1 MVGAQVAMKLAFW
14 KRKRSR
20 RNSPK
25 AADADTESQFDVLSD
40 EADATQLVRV
50 RTRRR
55 LIGAFALLLAV
66 VVLVPMLLDSTP
78 RVVSDNI
85 PIELP
90 SDKTPFVPRI
100 PAPASESSGAAQ
112 GAAVVPAAPG
122 SAADTAA
129 EAPASA
135 GVSATKSSEA
145 PLVPSKKSASP
156 TGEAAK
162 SESKHTAHTPDGA
175 TSAAARIFVQAGA
188 MASEGAAQEL
198 ANRLTKSGLS
208 PFVERT
214 ETSDGVRFRVRLG
227 PFASRGEAERS
238 RARLRALG
246 VHSNIVGA

>member
-25 AADADTESQFDVLSD
+25 AAADADTELQSD
-40 EADATQLVRV
+40 TLAEEADAAQLVRV

-66 VVLVPMLLDSTP
+66 VVLVPMLLDTTP
-78 RVVSDNI
+78 RTVSDNI

-90 SDKTPFVPRI
+90 SDKAPFAPRI
-100 PAPASESSGAAQ
+100 PAPAPENSNATQ
-112 GAAVVPAAPG
+112 GTAVVPAAPG
-122 SAADTAA
+122 SAADTAT
-129 EAPASA
+129 EAPST
-135 GVSATKSSEA
+135 GVSASKPNELPSA
-145 PLVPSKKSASP
+145 PSKKSASP

-162 SESKHTAHTPDGA
+162 GESKHTAHKADGA
-175 TSAAARIFVQAGA
+175 SSAAAKIFVQAAA
-188 MASEGAAQEL
+188 MANESAAQEL

-208 PFVERT
+208 PFVQRT

-227 PFASRGEAERS
+227 PFASRGDAERS
-238 RARLRALG
+238 RARLRAMG

>member
-1 MVGAQVAMKLAFW
+1 MKLAFW

-25 AADADTESQFDVLSD
+25 AADADTESQFDTRGE
-40 EADATQLVRV
+40 EADAPQLLRV

-78 RVVSDNI
+78 KAVSDNI

-90 SDKTPFVPRI
+90 SDKTPFAPRI
-100 PAPASESSGAAQ
+100 PAPAAENGGAAQ
-112 GAAVVPAAPG
+112 GTAVVPAAPG

-129 EAPASA
+129 EAPPSSGISASKP
-135 GVSATKSSEA
+135 ATVPA
-145 PLVPSKKSASP
+145 APSKKPAAP
-156 TGEAAK
+156 TGETAK
-162 SESKHTAHTPDGA
+162 GESKHTAHPADA
-175 TSAAARIFVQAGA
+175 PASPAAKIFVQAAA
-188 MASEGAAQEL
+188 MSNEGAAQEL

-227 PFASRGEAERS
+227 PFASRGDAERS

>member
-1 MVGAQVAMKLAFW
+1 MKLAFW

-25 AADADTESQFDVLSD
+25 PAGADTEPQLDTLAE
-40 EADATQLVRV
+40 EADAAQLVRV

-78 RVVSDNI
+78 RAVSDNI

-90 SDKTPFVPRI
+90 SDKTPFAPRI
-100 PAPASESSGAAQ
+100 PAPVPESGGVTQ
-112 GAAVVPAAPG
+112 GTVVVPAAPG
-122 SAADTAA
+122 SAADTATEAPPSSGGSTTKPA
-129 EAPASA
+129 EAP
-135 GVSATKSSEA
+135 TA
-145 PLVPSKKSASP
+145 PGKKPASP
-156 TGEAAK
+156 RGDASKGE
-162 SESKHTAHTPDGA
+162 SQHIAHKAEGLTP
-175 TSAAARIFVQAGA
+175 AAARIFVQAAA

-214 ETSDGVRFRVRLG
+214 ETSGGVRFRVRLG
-227 PFASRGEAERS
+227 PFASRGDAERS